1 MFKPTATTEFTVG
14 CVFANS
20 LLSLEVKRGVDFKQ
34 VPVNRGLFVA
44 LGELWRFFLLKLF
57 F

>member
-1 MFKPTATTEFTVG
+1 MFKPTSTTEFTVG

-20 LLSLEVKRGVDFKQ
+20 LLSLEAKRGVEFKQ
-34 VPVNRGLFVA
+34 GPVTRELFVA
-44 LGELWRFFLLKLF
+44 VGELWRFFLLKLF